1 VPDYAF
7 DGNFLYYVRLLKR
20 LYERT
25 LADAAAESGLS
36 LPEADVLSFLRENPE
51 FDTARDVA
59 LYREVSKAYVSNAVE
74 ALAGKGYLSVAR
86 DADDRR
92 VQHLAITPAAGEI
105 AQRLHEAQFGFYGR
119 VTRGIPM
126 EEVNGMLG
134 TMAKCALNVQQAAEE
149 YL

>member
-1 VPDYAF
+1 MPDYAF
-7 DGNFLYYVRLLKR
+7 EGNFLYHVRLLKR

-36 LPEADVLSFLRENPE
+36 LPEADVLSFLREYPA

-74 ALAGKGYLSVAR
+74 ALEDRGYLSVVR
-86 DADDRR
+86 DAADRR
-92 VQHLAITPAAGEI
+92 VQHLAVTPAAGET
-105 AQRLHEAQFGFYGR
+105 ARRLHEAQFGFYGR

-126 EEVNGMLG
+126 EEINRMLG
-134 TMAKCALNVQQAAEE
+134 TMTKCALNVQRAAEE